1 MKEATLENATS
12 HFSYMHQIIAHR
24 LLLSR
29 ADYPSFGNSNFSYFQ
44 PEKSTIF
51 DHYAVIEM
59 DSRSASLENGSAKG
73 YTWEE
78 VKQKAHT
85 AARPRK

>member
-51 DHYAVIEM
+51 DHYALPFIVC
-59 DSRSASLENGSAKG
+59 DDGNPLR
-73 YTWEE
+73 
-78 VKQKAHT
+78 
-85 AARPRK
+85 